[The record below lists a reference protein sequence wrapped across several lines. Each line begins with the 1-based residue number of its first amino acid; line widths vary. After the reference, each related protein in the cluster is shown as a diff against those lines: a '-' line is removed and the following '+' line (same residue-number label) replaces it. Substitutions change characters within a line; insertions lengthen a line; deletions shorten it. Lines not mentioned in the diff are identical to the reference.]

1 MNIFTKNY
9 YVFFTNKINQD
20 HMLSVKCIGSMLND
34 KQQLDT
40 LSPEVVKAL
49 VTLNQLPLSERD
61 NMFYEG
67 DGVWND
73 ESGTDKFKI
82 PARMGSGQT
91 LQLQQLIEC
100 GAPDSFL
107 EYISEHLS
115 SQSVD
120 KVRMHH
126 WAKQNKIPA
135 PVFVRSSKIFFK
147 VIKEVSSMAEGIKFL
162 GLRAYNYSLM
172 AYNDASSDFIK
183 EDDSGFSSESLYGAW
198 FEVRID
204 NKVFRFA
211 MCVNIFDFESA
222 RGSYSDKNRT
232 WFIDDLSAKM
242 KSFRDHDKGVNI
254 LAIDEFVKMC
264 RTKHTEV
271 NNG

>member
-1 MNIFTKNY
+1 MNIFTRNY
-9 YVFFTNKINQD
+9 CVFFTNKINQD
-20 HMLSVKCIGSMLND
+20 HMLSVGFISNMLND

-67 DGVWND
+67 DGVWNN

-82 PARMGSGQT
+82 PPGMGSGQT
-91 LQLQQLIEC
+91 LQLQQLIDC

-107 EYISEHLS
+107 EYISEYLT
-115 SQSVD
+115 SQNVD
-120 KVRMHH
+120 KVRMHS

-135 PVFVRSSKIFFK
+135 PVFVRSSKMFFK

-162 GLRAYNYSLM
+162 GLKAYKYSLM
-172 AYNDASSDFIK
+172 HYNDSSSDFIK
-183 EDDSGFSSESLYGAW
+183 EADSSFSSESLYGAW
-198 FEVRID
+198 FEARMD

-222 RGSYSDKNRT
+222 RGSYSDKNRH
-232 WFIDDLSAKM
+232 WVIDDLSTKM
-242 KSFRDHDKGVNI
+242 KSFRDHDKGLNI

-264 RTKHTEV
+264 RTKHAEV